1 MHTPGLSHATQDI
14 VMPAYLYQRLLA
26 VFHWLTACYFQSATL
41 DSGLSASAPVKH
53 IVIVGGSFSALHT
66 AHRILKNA
74 KSVLGS
80 QGGKAKFNLTL
91 VSRDSHFYWNLASPR
106 AIIPGQFTDEQM
118 SQPIAEG
125 FRKYAEAGQFEFVL
139 ASITGLD
146 AEAKRIELVAVGS
159 EGEGDD
165 HNRRMLDYDFL
176 VLATGA
182 SQKVSEVP
190 FKSMGSTEATMAA
203 LHDMQNRVGAATT
216 VVVVGAGPTGVET
229 AAEIKF
235 AYGNKK
241 EVILISSLA
250 SILPGRPEKVARAAL
265 QKVLALGVDVRL
277 STRVLKTTQIE
288 NGRTELNLDGP
299 GVDDSGE
306 DARMVT
312 DLHIPAYGETP
323 NSSYMPREFV
333 DNEGHILT
341 GAYLNV
347 PGADGVYALGDVT
360 NVDPA
365 QFVYMDVQTKHMAKN
380 LLFALAGRPLKP
392 YKPATWAIFGLQIGR
407 NDSTGHYNSIQF
419 PYWLMVW
426 VRKNLYTEWLPGTVD
441 GSRL

>member
-1 MHTPGLSHATQDI
+1 MADN
-14 VMPAYLYQRLLA
+14 LYESLLV
-26 VFHWLTACYFQSATL
+26 VFHWLTASYFQSKTP
-41 DSGLSASAPVKH
+41 DSSISASAPKKN

-66 AHRILKNA
+66 AHRILKNV
-74 KSVLGS
+74 KSVLGAK
-80 QGGKAKFNLTL
+80 GGQAKFKVTL

-106 AIIPGQFTDEQM
+106 AIVPGQFTDVQM
-118 SQPIAEG
+118 SQPIAGG
-125 FRKYAEAGQFEFVL
+125 FQKYSEAGQFEFVL

-146 AEAKRIELVAVGS
+146 AEAKRIELVGVGD
-159 EGEGDD
+159 GK
-165 HNRRMLDYDFL
+165 NRKMLEYDYL

-203 LHDMQNRVGAATT
+203 LHAMQNRVGRAKTI
-216 VVVVGAGPTGVET
+216 VVVGAGPTGVET

-235 AYGNKK
+235 AYGDKK
-241 EVILISSLA
+241 EVILISSLV
-250 SILPGRPEKVARAAL
+250 SILPGRPEKVSRTAL
-265 QKVLALGVDVRL
+265 QKVQALGVDVRL
-277 STRVLKTTQIE
+277 STRVLQATQLE
-288 NGRTELNLDGP
+288 DGRTELTLDGL
-299 GVDDSGE
+299 GIDSD
-306 DARMVT
+306 DARMVA

-323 NSSYMPREFV
+323 NSSYMPTQFL
-333 DNEGHILT
+333 DKEGHILT
-341 GAYLNV
+341 GDFLDV

-365 QFVYMDVQTKHMAKN
+365 QFVYMDVQSKHMAKN
-380 LLFALAGRPLKP
+380 LLLALAGRPLKP

-407 NDSTGHYNSIQF
+407 NDSTGHFNSIQF

-426 VRKNLYTEWLPGTVD
+426 VRKNLYTEWLPGTID

>member
-1 MHTPGLSHATQDI
+1 
-14 VMPAYLYQRLLA
+14 MPAYLYQSLLA
-26 VFHWLTACYFQSATL
+26 VFHWFTAYYFQSATL
-41 DSGLSASAPVKH
+41 GSSLLASAPTKH

-80 QGGKAKFNLTL
+80 RGGKGQFKLTL

-125 FRKYAEAGQFEFVL
+125 FRRYSDAGQPFEFVL

-146 AEAKRIELVAVGS
+146 AGAKRIELVGVGGGEEEG

-165 HNRRMLDYDFL
+165 DNRRTLDYDFL

-203 LHDMQNRVGAATT
+203 LHDMQNRVGRAKT

-235 AYGNKK
+235 AYGDKK
-241 EVILISSLA
+241 EVILISSLG

-265 QKVLALGVDVRL
+265 QKVRALGVDVRL
-277 STRVLKTTQIE
+277 STRVLNTKQLE
-288 NGRTELNLDGP
+288 DGRTELTLDGP
-299 GVDDSGE
+299 GVDDSGD

-323 NSSYMPREFV
+323 NSFYMPREFL
-333 DNEGHILT
+333 DKDGHILM
-341 GAYLNV
+341 GDYLDV

-380 LLFALAGRPLKP
+380 LLLALAGKPLKP

-407 NDSTGHYNSIQF
+407 NDSTGHFNSIQF

-426 VRKNLYTEWLPGTVD
+426 VRKNLYTEWLPGTID